1 MSYIRHL
8 SDTSYELMNEFMNDF
23 DNLRIYKTK
32 KEKEIVNKYL
42 RCIYKDLVIGKKYI
56 DRLIKKTKPVFI
68 SKENKESSLLNSY
81 YVSKDI
87 KTHIKNY
94 LTEYEIYSVNI
105 LGHDIE
111 LIFGHLNKKRQIKKY
126 LRSIFLWLYYA
137 ARNSSGN
144 CAKKLR
150 IYIYLT
156 PFKKELPNSQIKT
169 LSPTNVNSAVTTSC
183 IPSGEICIYR
193 EEEFLKVL
201 IHESFHIFGLD
212 FSNNSTYKLNKNI
225 KKIFPIGSEFNLFE
239 GYSETWATILNI
251 SISVFNNSDNIKDY
265 LLYTNCFLNFE
276 QIFSL
281 FQCVKV
287 LDFMGLNYENLYKK
301 DDQSIYLRGYLYKE
315 KTNVFSYYIIKCML
329 LFNISDFLN
338 WCGTTN
344 LNLINFNNTPQNI
357 IKFGELIESLYNNPK
372 FIEYIN
378 YIKYFKNCEID
389 KKGAYKIKKI
399 LGNTLR
405 MSLTEFN

>member
-1 MSYIRHL
+1 MSDIRHL

-23 DNLRIYKTK
+23 DNLRIYKTTT
-32 KEKEIVNKYL
+32 EKQTINKYL
-42 RCIYKDLVIGKKYI
+42 KDIYKDLVIGKKYI

-68 SKENKESSLLNSY
+68 SKENKEASLLNSY

-87 KTHIKNY
+87 KIHIKKY

-183 IPSGEICIYR
+183 VPSGEICIYR

-225 KKIFPIGSEFNLFE
+225 KKLFPIESEFNLFE

-251 SISVFNNSDNIKDY
+251 SISVFNNSDGIDDY

-301 DDQSIYLRGYLYKE
+301 DEQSEYLRKYLYKE

-357 IKFGELIESLYNNPK
+357 IKFGKLIESFYNNPK

-389 KKGAYKIKKI
+389 KKGAYKIKNM